1 MVNNITGGPGI
12 HVSGNGYSMPYINMG
27 APDAGRV
34 RYNGASFEVYDGN
47 GWRQLTTTFPQIGLD
62 SEVQSVIQWVRNQ
75 MARDQQRQAL
85 ARTSPAVAD
94 ALAAL
99 EQAEQ
104 QLDIVMALVQKNT
117 P

>member
-1 MVNNITGGPGI
+1 MVNNITAGPGI
-12 HVSGNGYSMPYINMG
+12 IISGNSYSMPYINMG

-34 RYNGASFEVYDGN
+34 RFNGASFEVYDGN
-47 GWRQLTTTFPQIGLD
+47 GWRHLSTTFPQIGLD
-62 SEVQSVIQWVRNQ
+62 GDALSVIDWARDRMV
-75 MARDQQRQAL
+75 RDQQRQAL

-104 QLDIVMALVQKNT
+104 QLDIVMALTQKNM